1 MSVVAI
7 SHEDLEVRPGGSSHS
22 GDQAQAR
29 VFEEILL
36 RELDELESHAARL
49 RTARSEHSEIRLR
62 RDLQRFNTRINEV
75 RRLLDALQRR
85 FEL

>member
-7 SHEDLEVRPGGSSHS
+7 SHEDFEARSAGSAHT
-22 GDQAQAR
+22 GDQAQAQA
-29 VFEEILL
+29 FEEILL
-36 RELDELESHAARL
+36 RELEGLESHAARL

-62 RDLQRFNTRINEV
+62 RDLQRFNARINEV